1 MSTVTPRPVIVQSK
15 WFRSAFDRA
24 LHEMH
29 VEPTEE
35 NLVNMVRR
43 TVNIALDDGEI
54 SEEQLRYEVGLLI
67 RNVVCFGRMRGNSH
81 VRVA

>member
-67 RNVVCFGRMRGNSH
+67 GTLFASGE
-81 VRVA
+81 